1 MRVARIDARFDPT
14 IYIAIGAANLLA
26 IGGGSWMV
34 IHGSLTLGQL
44 TSFVMYL
51 GLMIWPMLALAWM
64 FNIVERGSAA
74 YGRIRTMLEEA
85 PAVDDGT
92 EAVPAGR
99 GVLQVA
105 IRDFIYPQASKPS
118 LEQVNFTL
126 QPGQMLGICGPTGAG
141 KSTILALLQ
150 RHFDVTHG
158 EIRFHDLPLPILQLD
173 SWRARLAVVNQT
185 PFYSPIP
192 SPIISRWENR
202 TRRRRR
208 LSGLLNWPACM
219 TTFCVCL
226 RATRPKWASAA

>member
-1 MRVARIDARFDPT
+1 
-14 IYIAIGAANLLA
+14 
-26 IGGGSWMV
+26 
-34 IHGSLTLGQL
+34 
-44 TSFVMYL
+44 MYL

-74 YGRIRTMLEEA
+74 YGRIRMMLEEA

-150 RHFDVTHG
+150 RHLTSLTARSAFT
-158 EIRFHDLPLPILQLD
+158 ICRCRFCSSTAGAPVGGGQSDAIFIL
-173 SWRARLAVVNQT
+173 R
-185 PFYSPIP
+185 Y
-192 SPIISRWENR
+192 
-202 TRRRRR
+202 RRQ
-208 LSGLLNWPACM
+208 
-219 TTFCVCL
+219 
-226 RATRPKWASAA
+226 

>member
-1 MRVARIDARFDPT
+1 MIKAFGLEDRQSAQFAADAADTGAKNMRVARIDARFDPT

-150 RHFDVTHG
+150 RHLTSLTARSAFTICRCRFCSSTAG
-158 EIRFHDLPLPILQLD
+158 APGWRWSIRRH
-173 SWRARLAVVNQT
+173 
-185 PFYSPIP
+185 FYSPIP
-192 SPIISRWENR
+192 SPIISRWETGR
-202 TRRRRR
+202 DA
-208 LSGLLNWPACM
+208 GAD
-219 TTFCVCL
+219 
-226 RATRPKWASAA
+226 

>member
-1 MRVARIDARFDPT
+1 
-14 IYIAIGAANLLA
+14 
-26 IGGGSWMV
+26 
-34 IHGSLTLGQL
+34 
-44 TSFVMYL
+44 FVMYL

-126 QPGQMLGICGPTGAG
+126 QPGQMLGICGPT
-141 KSTILALLQ
+141 
-150 RHFDVTHG
+150 
-158 EIRFHDLPLPILQLD
+158 
-173 SWRARLAVVNQT
+173 
-185 PFYSPIP
+185 
-192 SPIISRWENR
+192 
-202 TRRRRR
+202 
-208 LSGLLNWPACM
+208 
-219 TTFCVCL
+219 
-226 RATRPKWASAA
+226 

>member
-1 MRVARIDARFDPT
+1 
-14 IYIAIGAANLLA
+14 
-26 IGGGSWMV
+26 
-34 IHGSLTLGQL
+34 
-44 TSFVMYL
+44 MYL

-158 EIRFHDLPLPILQLD
+158 GSL
-173 SWRARLAVVNQT
+173 
-185 PFYSPIP
+185 
-192 SPIISRWENR
+192 SR
-202 TRRRRR
+202 
-208 LSGLLNWPACM
+208 
-219 TTFCVCL
+219 
-226 RATRPKWASAA
+226 SAAADSAARQLARPVGGGQSDAIFILRYRRQ

>member
-1 MRVARIDARFDPT
+1 
-14 IYIAIGAANLLA
+14 
-26 IGGGSWMV
+26 
-34 IHGSLTLGQL
+34 
-44 TSFVMYL
+44 MYL

-158 EIRFHDLPLPILQLD
+158 EIRFHDLLLPILQLD

-185 PFYSPIP
+185 PFLFSDTVANNIAL
-192 SPIISRWENR
+192 ENR